1 MHLSTNFGKEIREK
15 KSPGTNGLM
24 VCSQPTKHETSNT
37 IFVISTNLQ
46 YLLAESS
53 GSKNFPLSLFPQH
66 GITLERSD
74 FNLIEQPFTLHLK
87 TISLSASR
95 KDDLQIH
102 PTLHACSL
110 CSRLN
115 VLYSSPTTYFGTRV
129 SPVNLYVSLY
139 CSLCLNASEP
149 AKPTPRPF
157 CPSPPPPPAPTY
169 IVPFFAALSTQPQYV
184 QYPGSRTKTEAT
196 SPLQRAPLFRVTLS
210 FFSQF
215 IHRQYTLLGGITIIK
230 HLTQGWPQITTLAP
244 YYLHKLPAIGMAS
257 DNHTGPLFPP
267 YTFNP
272 LI

>member
-1 MHLSTNFGKEIREK
+1 MSARLLYLKQIKFFRLIYFASKLNYFLCILYITTMPPLH
-15 KSPGTNGLM
+15 LM

-66 GITLERSD
+66 GKTLERSD

-129 SPVNLYVSLY
+129 SQVNLYVSLY
-139 CSLCLNASEP
+139 CSLCLNASKP
-149 AKPTPRPF
+149 AKPAHFVR
-157 CPSPPPPPAPTY
+157 
-169 IVPFFAALSTQPQYV
+169 
-184 QYPGSRTKTEAT
+184 RNHNHKT
-196 SPLQRAPLFRVTLS
+196 S
-210 FFSQF
+210 
-215 IHRQYTLLGGITIIK
+215 
-230 HLTQGWPQITTLAP
+230 
-244 YYLHKLPAIGMAS
+244 AIGMAS
-257 DNHTGPLFPP
+257 DNHTGSLLSSQITC
-267 YTFNP
+267 YRDG
-272 LI
+272 LR